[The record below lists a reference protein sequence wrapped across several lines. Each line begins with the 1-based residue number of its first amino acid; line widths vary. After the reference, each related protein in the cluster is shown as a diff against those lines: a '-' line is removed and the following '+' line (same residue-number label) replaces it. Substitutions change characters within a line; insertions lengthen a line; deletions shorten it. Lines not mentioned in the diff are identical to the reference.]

1 MNLAGHN
8 FRDGSE
14 PDAVFVTERKILQQI
29 GDAMKS
35 ACGELRGSLRA
46 DAAQFK
52 YRRVEIY
59 VGHPALRNY
68 CTISYIIAA
77 AFAPTRAEAR
87 RIAFASIP
95 ETPYIVRSGAKGAL
109 SRGSF
114 SCASRATDFM
124 PQKYLG
130 VTARTWVEYLVAILL
145 GNAIYYLSLQPHLP
159 DSLRHRLFNA
169 DLGLFLDFS
178 VCAGVYGLI
187 RLGKSL

>member
-1 MNLAGHN
+1 
-8 FRDGSE
+8 
-14 PDAVFVTERKILQQI
+14 
-29 GDAMKS
+29 
-35 ACGELRGSLRA
+35 
-46 DAAQFK
+46 
-52 YRRVEIY
+52 
-59 VGHPALRNY
+59 
-68 CTISYIIAA
+68 
-77 AFAPTRAEAR
+77 
-87 RIAFASIP
+87 
-95 ETPYIVRSGAKGAL
+95 
-109 SRGSF
+109 
-114 SCASRATDFM
+114 M